1 LIFLDTGFLQAIFSE
16 GDKHHRRVQAVLEQ
30 YRRRRLSDL
39 LITTNFVVGEA
50 LTLARSKGHPDP
62 SVRHDRAV
70 QIGQLLWAGYFGEI
84 HRVTAEEEEAAFDHF
99 TKHRDQ
105 DYSFVDCLSFV
116 VMEKLGIREAFS
128 VDKHFTH
135 RFTAI
140 PGPLPE

>member
-16 GDKHHRRVQAVLEQ
+16 EDKHHRRVQAVLEQ
-30 YRRRRLSDL
+30 YRGRRLSDL
-39 LITTNFVVGEA
+39 LITTNFVVSEA
-50 LTLARSKGHPDP
+50 LTLAQSKGHPDP
-62 SVRHDRAV
+62 GVRHDRAV
-70 QIGQLLWAGYFGEI
+70 QIGHLLRAGYFGKI
-84 HRVTAEEEEAAFDHF
+84 HRVTEDEEDAAFEHF
-99 TKHRDQ
+99 GRHRAQ
-105 DYSFVDCLSFV
+105 GYSFVDCLSFV